1 MPGSDTIWM
10 TFTLPSASGSEVVP
24 GFPDVEA
31 IVAAQ
36 LRDSGLAVGDR
47 AYTEIPADPVYPL
60 ITVQRVGGVPAIRRY
75 LDAAEIQ
82 IDVWGTSKAE
92 ARDIADAAR
101 VACHALAGTAWSDP
115 VTAWVSAVEDSTG
128 LLWLPDDLTGQDR
141 YLFGVRVFLH
151 E

>member
-1 MPGSDTIWM
+1 VSVSGAVWLVFELDLST
-10 TFTLPSASGSEVVP
+10 PSGVP

-36 LRDSGLAVGDR
+36 LRGAELAVGDR
-47 AYTEIPADPVYPL
+47 VYTEVPEDPTYPL
-60 ITVQRVGGVPAIRRY
+60 VTVSRVGGLPAIRRY
-75 LDAAEIQ
+75 LDAAEVQ

-101 VACHALAGTAWSDP
+101 VACHDMEGNAFTDP
-115 VTAWVSAVEDSTG
+115 VTAWVSAVEDATG
-128 LLWLPDDLTGQDR
+128 LFWVPDPLTGRDR
-141 YLFGVRVFLH
+141 YLFGVRVYLH